1 MAKKSRTQEEEKQEK
16 SESEDLL
23 NENTVLKKTKASYI
37 ETNLDRFY
45 NMIKERQ
52 TMSFDKAASEFGVDR
67 NQIAS
72 WAKILE
78 EHKLASVHYPLFG
91 VPSIFFREKQKK
103 EFIKGE
109 ERVKRPG
116 KMAPKILVVLAGGLM
131 VLLGYVMTVS
141 NTFTITVRL
150 QIAAIA
156 GRITGILMLPYPL
169 NIIAPIGILIAAV
182 WAAAGLRRKKKSG
195 RKPRDLGSKLSKIK
209 KELESK

>member
-1 MAKKSRTQEEEKQEK
+1 
-16 SESEDLL
+16 
-23 NENTVLKKTKASYI
+23 
-37 ETNLDRFY
+37 
-45 NMIKERQ
+45 
-52 TMSFDKAASEFGVDR
+52 
-67 NQIAS
+67 
-72 WAKILE
+72 
-78 EHKLASVHYPLFG
+78 
-91 VPSIFFREKQKK
+91 
-103 EFIKGE
+103 
-109 ERVKRPG
+109 
-116 KMAPKILVVLAGGLM
+116 
-131 VLLGYVMTVS
+131 MTVS